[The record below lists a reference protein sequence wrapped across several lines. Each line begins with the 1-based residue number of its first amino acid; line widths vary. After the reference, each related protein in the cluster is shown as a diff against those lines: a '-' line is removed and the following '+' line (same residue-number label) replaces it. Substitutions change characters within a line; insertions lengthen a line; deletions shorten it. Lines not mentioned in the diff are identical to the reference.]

1 MSDVNHEAVDI
12 PDDKPPSEYHRTERR
27 AEILQ
32 LIETAGHPGSISPTR
47 LADRYDVSGK
57 DRDADEHAGQASPTT
72 SSPSRRSVSSPEN
85 KLNLMGAPDVTL
97 SPEQREILEHVAE
110 PRQLAA
116 LLEAIGD
123 VGDARQETPDL
134 DLTAEALGLES

>member
-1 MSDVNHEAVDI
+1 
-12 PDDKPPSEYHRTERR
+12 
-27 AEILQ
+27 
-32 LIETAGHPGSISPTR
+32 
-47 LADRYDVSGK
+47 
-57 DRDADEHAGQASPTT
+57 
-72 SSPSRRSVSSPEN
+72 
-85 KLNLMGAPDVTL
+85 MGAPDVTL

-134 DLTAEALGLES
+134 DLTAEALNLEY